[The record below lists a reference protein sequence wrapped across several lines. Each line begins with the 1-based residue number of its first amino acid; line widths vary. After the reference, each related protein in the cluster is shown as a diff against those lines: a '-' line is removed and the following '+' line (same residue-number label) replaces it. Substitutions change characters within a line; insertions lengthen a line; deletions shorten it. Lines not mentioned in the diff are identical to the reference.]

1 MRGFYSI
8 LPTLSPDFSGV
19 CSTLFELGGILA
31 IHDAGGCT
39 GTYTGY
45 DEPRWF
51 DQRSRVFT
59 SNLDVYK
66 RQAVTFASSTARFP
80 GPVPISK
87 ATPAD
92 RL

>member
-19 CSTLFELGGILA
+19 CSTPSFELGGILA

-45 DEPRWF
+45 DEPRW
-51 DQRSRVFT
+51 S
-59 SNLDVYK
+59 
-66 RQAVTFASSTARFP
+66 
-80 GPVPISK
+80 
-87 ATPAD
+87 
-92 RL
+92 